1 MDFGLAI
8 ELDPSVFRMRLHESD
23 AGALW
28 FHVFPHNFASFITKT
43 LHAALETTRE
53 QVRAGTMVSCR
64 SPLRAE
70 INTMVFHKY

>member
-8 ELDPSVFRMRLHESD
+8 WLDPSVFQMRLHERD

-28 FHVFPHNFASFITKT
+28 FCVFPHNFASFISKQ
-43 LHAALETTRE
+43 A
-53 QVRAGTMVSCR
+53 RAGNMVSRR

-70 INTMVFHKY
+70 INTMVLRKY